1 MNSPGTASTP
11 YLKQP
16 FAFDVA
22 RLQDDLRR
30 VGPSEWISH
39 LNTSAYET
47 GWSCVPLRSIEGRTD
62 HIMPVEGGR
71 FGDTPILARCPHLRH
86 AIDQFQCE
94 NTSIRLMGLEAGA
107 VIHEQR
113 DAGGTLEDGLTRLHI
128 PAQTS
133 PLVTYRIEGEEIH
146 FSAGDAWYLNASC
159 LHGAHNRST
168 QARIHLM
175 IDCVTNPWLTQLFR
189 DAGGV
194 LRESPPYGDPSI
206 HDGNVLQVIAAL
218 RSWPA
223 DCRDRLVCST
233 PWSALDE
240 LPDSVPPAA
249 FVLHVSRCRSTLI
262 TQALA
267 SLPQCIAMS
276 ESPVLDAFFR
286 LHHRHPE
293 QSGRASTLQRLVAAP
308 GQRRS
313 AAERHLVIKFDCRH
327 LPWMPFVQAAFPGT
341 PTVFLYR
348 EPGEVLASQCR
359 QRGL

>member
-128 PAQTS
+128 PVQTS

-286 LHHRHPE
+286 LRHRHPE
-293 QSGRASTLQRLVAAP
+293 QSGGPSTLQRLVAAP
-308 GQRRS
+308 GQRRR
-313 AAERHLVIKFDCRH
+313 AASCHQVRLPAPALDAFCAGSVPRH
-327 LPWMPFVQAAFPGT
+327 

-348 EPGEVLASQCR
+348 EPEEVLVSQCR